1 MRVWMPGRPGR
12 AMAAGVPVRQAE
24 CSPAI
29 GGGSIRTACMCRRSA
44 GSSALGVAG
53 RGASASDVGAGRGAS
68 GIGRRACGAGRRAC
82 GVRRPAQILVNDGHL
97 ITNHDASGEGP
108 FWWWQGP
115 GRSAD
120 TLAIAVGTTHR
131 RGIRR
136 RLPDL
141 RGSGARP
148 GTCSSQ
154 LVIACPALARK
165 LARGRPCP
173 ALARKL
179 ARGEPCPALARKLAR
194 GRPCPA
200 ATGMLPAAVRR

>member
-44 GSSALGVAG
+44 GSSALGVSALGVAG

-108 FWWWQGP
+108 FWWWQVP

-154 LVIACPALARK
+154 LVIACPALARNV
-165 LARGRPCP
+165 
-173 ALARKL
+173 
-179 ARGEPCPALARKLAR
+179 ARGEPCPALARNVAR